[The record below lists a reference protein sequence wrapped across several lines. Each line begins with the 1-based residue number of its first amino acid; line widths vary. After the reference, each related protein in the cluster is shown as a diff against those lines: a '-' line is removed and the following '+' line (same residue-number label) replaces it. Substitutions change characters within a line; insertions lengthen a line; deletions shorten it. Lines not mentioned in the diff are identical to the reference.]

1 MTWVAD
7 QVPVSRAVG
16 MPRSLRAVAKARSE
30 VAPAADPAIN
40 ERLAAV
46 RAGEASKSADQYLMD
61 HCSLAMPFNGFSAAK
76 LRRS

>member
-1 MTWVAD
+1 M
-7 QVPVSRAVG
+7 
-16 MPRSLRAVAKARSE
+16 ARKE

-61 HCSLAMPFNGFSAAK
+61 HCSLAMPFDGFSAAK